1 MLRKA
6 KLVQEL
12 KLETLS
18 YDAKSHIRLESLN
31 KPTACGFVDSL
42 DNMLVSY
49 PSSMIWIMWLMILP
63 VDWNSGSASHF
74 QMWTIGITDTDWVD
88 YWVDVNLEI
97 MWAIIPVHSCAIIMC
112 IPSRTGNGV
121 LIWSRLNLASSRLVS
136 SRRRVASKEF
146 VAPIPWSV
154 VFSLGVESD
163 FKDIWR
169 LIFVRLICSMD
180 WRMVFFTTFTA
191 ASWRSTPD
199 VC

>member
-31 KPTACGFVDSL
+31 KPSACGFVDSL

-49 PSSMIWIMWLMILP
+49 LLRWFGLCDSDDFASWLEFRISQPFSDVANRYYRHWLSWLLSWCKP
-63 VDWNSGSASHF
+63 WNNVGNNSCAF
-74 QMWTIGITDTDWVD
+74 LR
-88 YWVDVNLEI
+88 NNN
-97 MWAIIPVHSCAIIMC
+97 VHSFEDWKW
-112 IPSRTGNGV
+112 G
-121 LIWSRLNLASSRLVS
+121 LNLIETEPRVRLVS

-180 WRMVFFTTFTA
+180 WRMVFFTKFTA